1 MKRVQAV
8 RSFRLASKSL
18 PTRKLAETP
27 TRFHVHNMP
36 AESYL
41 VFPRHSS
48 ELRAFIPIGFVEPE
62 HLTGD
67 ACLMTKSAGAFHFGL
82 LSSTMHNAWIRNT
95 CGRIKSDFRLSAA
108 IVYNNFPWPGFA
120 GEPLSDKQ
128 REAIE
133 AAAQAVLDA
142 RAQFPGSSLADLY
155 DPLSMPPELHKAH
168 QKLDAAVDKA
178 YEASGGKKSYKSDA
192 ERVAFLFELY
202 QKITSLLPV
211 KPVKAKRIPRS
222 KAA

>member
-1 MKRVQAV
+1 
-8 RSFRLASKSL
+8 
-18 PTRKLAETP
+18 
-27 TRFHVHNMP
+27 
-36 AESYL
+36 
-41 VFPRHSS
+41 
-48 ELRAFIPIGFVEPE
+48 
-62 HLTGD
+62 
-67 ACLMTKSAGAFHFGL
+67 
-82 LSSTMHNAWIRNT
+82 MHNAWIRYT

-120 GEPLSDKQ
+120 GEPLTDKQ
-128 REAIE
+128 RETIE
-133 AAAQAVLDA
+133 AAAQTVLDA
-142 RAQFPGSSLADLY
+142 RARFPGSSLADLY

-202 QKITSLLPV
+202 QKLTSLLPASSG
-211 KPVKAKRIPRS
+211 KGKRIPRS